1 MKFVKGISL
10 FCIYPLIMFGLG
22 MYTGVVGYGY
32 FYPGDNIILKDSSPH
47 VFTGPNA
54 DFLNKSTKQTEE
66 QPQEEFEVIE
76 TIRDDGVLVPT
87 TEYILQEIDMESGTI
102 VEYSYKLPD
111 KYLGMNRDSF
121 LEAMDAYEQSP
132 PLKEVERG
140 FVGLEVLTFSS
151 QKVVV
156 QMSYAFL
163 KPTENFYIGVE
174 QNYVVVYLEDKETV
188 YMQTDILL
196 ENLPE
201 AVQNQIMLY
210 MYVKG
215 EEDLYHFLESY
226 SS

>member
-22 MYTGVVGYGY
+22 MFTGVLGYGY

-47 VFTGPNA
+47 VITGPKT
-54 DFLNKSTKQTEE
+54 DFSNKSAKQTEE
-66 QPQEEFEVIE
+66 QPQEKFEVIE

-163 KPTENFYIGVE
+163 EPTENFYIGVE

>member
-22 MYTGVVGYGY
+22 MFTGVLGYGY

-47 VFTGPNA
+47 VITGPNT
-54 DFLNKSTKQTEE
+54 DFSNKSAKQTEE
-66 QPQEEFEVIE
+66 QPQEKFEVIE

-163 KPTENFYIGVE
+163 EPTENFYIGVE